1 MSHVGMIEIPVS
13 DLIGARP
20 EVIPTSR
27 GDRRIVKIVETPVG
41 WGHAVWTS
49 PYTVEDPDLAL
60 DGSKTLCKVCVV
72 IVGKGPPKPEPVIMT
87 IPVAYLEACAEDVVE
102 W

>member
-13 DLIGARP
+13 SLVGARP

-27 GDRRIVKIVETPVG
+27 GDRRIVKLVETPVG
-41 WGHAVWTS
+41 WGHAIWTS
-49 PYTVEDPDLAL
+49 PYTVDDPDLK
-60 DGSKTLCKVCVV
+60 DLCRVCVV
-72 IVGKGPPKPEPVIMT
+72 LVGKGPPKPEPLIMT
-87 IPVAYLEACAEDVVE
+87 IPVAYLNACAEDVVE